1 MRNALL
7 LIVFVAACSKPEKAE
22 PKTEPKPALTPGVLR
37 GTIDIKPELAAQV
50 APGDSLFIA
59 ARKGQGGPPL
69 AVARLTLGPFP
80 IAFELTKDNVMVAG
94 AGELDGVVELTVR
107 IDKDGDAM
115 TRNPGDLFAKVPGV
129 QVGDTAIKVVIDQV
143 QP

>member
-7 LIVFVAACSKPEKAE
+7 ACLVLLAACSKSEKTDA
-22 PKTEPKPALTPGVLR
+22 KPALTPGVIR
-37 GTIDIKPELAAQV
+37 GTIDVAPELAAQV
-50 APGDSLFIA
+50 GPGDSLFIA

-69 AVARLTLGPFP
+69 AVARLSLAPFP
-80 IAFELTKDNVMVAG
+80 IAFELTRDNVMVAG

-115 TRNPGDLFAKVPGV
+115 TRTPGDLFAKLPGV
-129 QVGDTAIKVVIDQV
+129 QVGDTAVRVVIDQV